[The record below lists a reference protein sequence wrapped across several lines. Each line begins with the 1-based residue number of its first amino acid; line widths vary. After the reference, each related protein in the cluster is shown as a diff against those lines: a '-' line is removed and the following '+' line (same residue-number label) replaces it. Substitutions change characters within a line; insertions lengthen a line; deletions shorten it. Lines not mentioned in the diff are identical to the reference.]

1 MDQLLAE
8 WYCDVCGNKIEDINK
23 GYVIWKKTKELKSD
37 SFKIVHKTKCDLNDH
52 VASAALN
59 KFLGEKGLAYLL
71 SKFSIGPIMNHINDE
86 SYCVVTDFDEFVDF
100 IRRVQTPFYEQA
112 RRHFSNEDVLDE
124 YWDANEYLPYLPEE
138 LKDIITKYDEN
149 C

>member
-1 MDQLLAE
+1 MEYINQE
-8 WYCDVCGNKIEDINK
+8 SHCGVN
-23 GYVIWKKTKELKSD
+23 
-37 SFKIVHKTKCDLNDH
+37 
-52 VASAALN
+52 
-59 KFLGEKGLAYLL
+59 
-71 SKFSIGPIMNHINDE
+71 
-86 SYCVVTDFDEFVDF
+86 DFDEFVDF

-124 YWDANEYLPYLPEE
+124 YCDSNEHLPYLPEE